1 MKEGSVPAIS
11 VFTSF
16 DGAPLRWATWPV
28 AGTAEA
34 VRSLVLLPGRSEF
47 IEKYQEVAGDL
58 ARAGWTVHLLEWR
71 GQGLSHRGTA
81 NPQALWVDDF
91 ATHLRDLFCWMDVV
105 VGEQPVPVLAH
116 SMGGCLAIL
125 SLAEAPERFTRAVLT
140 APMLAILPWRP
151 NRLIRWLARRQT
163 GRGLGPRYAWGQRDF
178 HRIDRLFLLNTLT
191 GDRRRFA
198 VQSDRFAEDS
208 AYRVGGATWG
218 WLDAAY
224 RAMAAATAVLPTLTQ
239 PVTILV
245 GGRDRLVDNRPARAA
260 ARFPHVT
267 VQRFPQGRHELL
279 MERDEIRGP
288 VMDAVLA
295 ALEGR

>member
-1 MKEGSVPAIS
+1 MRP
-11 VFTSF
+11 
-16 DGAPLRWATWPV
+16 
-28 AGTAEA
+28 
-34 VRSLVLLPGRSEF
+34 LVLLPGRSEF

-71 GQGLSHRGTA
+71 GQGLSHRATA

-91 ATHLRDLFCWMDVV
+91 ATHLRDLFCWMDRV
-105 VGEQPVPVLAH
+105 VGAPSTAQPVPVLAH

-125 SLAEAPERFTRAVLT
+125 ALAEAPQRFTCAVLT

-163 GRGLGPRYAWGQRDF
+163 GRGLGLRYAWGQRDF
-178 HRIDRLFLLNTLT
+178 HRLNRLFVLNTLT

-224 RAMAAATAVLPTLTQ
+224 RAMAEATAALPTLTR

-260 ARFPHVT
+260 GRLPHVA

-279 MERDEIRGP
+279 MERDEIRRK
-288 VMDAVLA
+288 VIEAVRA
-295 ALEGR
+295 ALCAQDESVQTQDI